1 MARLDDIAIARTL
14 CDYFVGRRV
23 YGQGLDTNTQAG
35 LALYQRGG
43 RLSTALTLQNAA
55 AQRTVNQQAFW
66 EHIGARQRR
75 EPDGSGLW
83 CDGSAGII
91 ISLLGQ
97 RSDFKSK
104 LEVIK
109 QGDPTVHGHWWVLAN
124 RPNNADLDFDTDLHQ
139 DSFVIDIWGAIRGN
153 LPSSVAYNPSH
164 ILYDCGQDNSLE
176 IVCTVPAK
184 P

>member
-1 MARLDDIAIARTL
+1 MSRLDDIAIARTV
-14 CDYFVGRRV
+14 CDYFIGRRV
-23 YGQGLDTNTQAG
+23 YGQGIDTTTNAG

-43 RLSTALTLQNAA
+43 RLSTTLTLQNNAA
-55 AQRTVNQQAFW
+55 HRASNQVGYW
-66 EHIGARQRR
+66 EHIGSRQRR

-91 ISLLGQ
+91 ISLLAQ

-109 QGDPTVHGHWWVLAN
+109 QGDPTLHGHWWVLAN
-124 RPNNADLDFDTDLHQ
+124 SPNNTVLDFDTALPK
-139 DSFVIDIWGAIRGN
+139 DSFVIDIWGAIRGD
-153 LPSSVAYNPSH
+153 LPSSVAYNPSK
-164 ILYDCGQDNSLE
+164 ILYDCGEDNTLQV
-176 IVCTVPAK
+176 VCTVPAK

>member
-1 MARLDDIAIARTL
+1 MARLDDIAIAKTL

-83 CDGSAGII
+83 CAQEVGTLCTGLHRRFSAGRHLR
-91 ISLLGQ
+91 LLH
-97 RSDFKSK
+97 R
-104 LEVIK
+104 L
-109 QGDPTVHGHWWVLAN
+109 
-124 RPNNADLDFDTDLHQ
+124 
-139 DSFVIDIWGAIRGN
+139 GARR
-153 LPSSVAYNPSH
+153 V
-164 ILYDCGQDNSLE
+164 CGQTPTQYL
-176 IVCTVPAK
+176 
-184 P
+184 